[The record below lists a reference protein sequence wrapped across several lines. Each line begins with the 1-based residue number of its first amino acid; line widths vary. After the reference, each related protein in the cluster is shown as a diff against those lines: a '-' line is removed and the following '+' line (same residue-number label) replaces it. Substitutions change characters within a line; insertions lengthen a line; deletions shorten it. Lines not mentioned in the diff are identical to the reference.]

1 MNARSSTPVP
11 GSKPEGSHML
21 DSLKALWRRHVL
33 SDDEFRQRVD
43 AVVRQCPAPVFWLV
57 GKTGSGKTSIVRY
70 LTGAEDAEIGNG
82 FRPQTRYSRQFDFP
96 SAENPVMRFIDTR
109 GIGERDYDPAL
120 DIARF
125 DADAHVVIV
134 TARLKDQALD
144 ELVGLVRQVHE
155 NRPDRP
161 IVLVLTC
168 LHEVPDADAA
178 QRLKAEQQARFGE
191 WVDRVVEVDL
201 TLPEDGFPDPH
212 FGGPQL
218 KETLSELLPDAYR
231 QALLSLDEA
240 RRTLRELHER
250 RAGPIILG
258 YSLLAGTVATAPLPW
273 VDIPFVLAIQTRL
286 VYRLAELY
294 EVDVAS
300 SEWSA
305 LAAPLGGRL
314 LLRLFM
320 RESLKFIPVIGIAA
334 NAAVAYAYTYGL
346 GRACC
351 WYFGEVKRGHAPTQR
366 ELETVWRAEWSEAR
380 QRWNEMHSSR
390 GEAQS

>member
-1 MNARSSTPVP
+1 MNAKWPIALRESTPQGTV
-11 GSKPEGSHML
+11 MFNA
-21 DSLKALWRRHVL
+21 LKALWRRHVL
-33 SDDEFRQRVD
+33 SDDEFRRRVD
-43 AVVRQCPAPVFWLV
+43 EVVRQCPAPVFWLL

-70 LTGAEDAEIGNG
+70 LTDAEDTEIGNG

-96 SAENPVMRFIDTR
+96 SSENPLLKFIDTR
-109 GIGERDYDPAL
+109 GIGERDYDPTL

-125 DADAHVVIV
+125 DADSHVVIV

-144 ELVGLVRQVHE
+144 ELVSLVRQVRE
-155 NRPDRP
+155 SRPDRP

-168 LHEVPDADAA
+168 LHEVPDPEAA
-178 QRLKAEQQARFGE
+178 ARLKAEQQTRFGE
-191 WVDRVVEVDL
+191 WADRVVEVDL

-212 FGGPQL
+212 VGGPQL
-218 KETLSELLPDAYR
+218 KSTLLELLPEAYR
-231 QALLSLDEA
+231 QAILSLDDA

-250 RAGPIILG
+250 RASPVILG

-294 EVDVAS
+294 EVDVES

-314 LLRLFM
+314 LLRLFL
-320 RESLKFIPVIGIAA
+320 RESLKFIPVVGIAA

-351 WYFGEVKRGHAPTQR
+351 WYFGEIKRGHAPTQA
-366 ELETVWRAEWSEAR
+366 ELEDVWREQWSTAR
-380 QRWNEMHSSR
+380 QRWHEMHASNS
-390 GEAQS
+390 EAKP